1 MNLEVELNSEQKLD
15 EETSEEE
22 SDDEKPDDSE
32 NDENKPEVSV
42 PEFDKNGVNPFNS
55 PVGNIFGITLDGN
68 SIISDEFEI
77 AKVYMEP
84 EEKDAM
90 EAILSVLV
98 KMANGESSQSST
110 SAQCVTVEG
119 SLEYFE
125 DKEDTE
131 DTTVNSED
139 AQDAAG
145 EDVEVVKEREYIDF
159 RSVHSDD
166 TIDIGV
172 AEKEDPEPEEP
183 EDPTPDPIPE
193 PDPEPEEPTPAPPNI
208 IIEEDKPVLERTS
221 YVRTSDTS
229 KVEKYTWM
237 TTMSGLMVLYLMI
250 LERKRKR
257 G

>member
-1 MNLEVELNSEQKLD
+1 
-15 EETSEEE
+15 
-22 SDDEKPDDSE
+22 
-32 NDENKPEVSV
+32 
-42 PEFDKNGVNPFNS
+42 
-55 PVGNIFGITLDGN
+55 
-68 SIISDEFEI
+68 
-77 AKVYMEP
+77 
-84 EEKDAM
+84 
-90 EAILSVLV
+90 
-98 KMANGESSQSST
+98 MANGESSQSST